1 MAPLRSTLAP
11 AADRARIRRM
21 SSSSATTPPGLL
33 SAELRALARPDQLR
47 RFRAGETIFAA
58 GDPGDGLY
66 VIESGKVR
74 ITAMVANAE
83 PRVLA
88 TFGPGDFLGE
98 MAVLDAAP
106 RSAHAQAETDT
117 CALFLS
123 RDEFLQLLEA
133 RPPLALGLIRDF
145 SRRMRSSNQKY
156 LDEIMHAELLAAV
169 GRFAG
174 TIAHD
179 FKSPLSII
187 SLSSQL
193 ATSERASPASRQRAA
208 DNINKQVQRMTG
220 MLNELMEVVRP
231 SGRAAHLTAVPFANF
246 LQPLVEEIRAEI
258 ANRDAT
264 LELAGPVPALT
275 VALDAQRLSRVFYNL
290 INNAIDAMDADA
302 RVTLAFAVQPDAL
315 RVEVRDT
322 GKGIAPEIAANLF
335 QPFATHGKAH
345 GTGLGLSICKKI
357 IESHGGRIW
366 ADSRPGQGTTFA
378 FTLPL
383 AQ

>member
-1 MAPLRSTLAP
+1 MTP
-11 AADRARIRRM
+11 
-21 SSSSATTPPGLL
+21 SSATTPPGLL
-33 SAELRALARPDQLR
+33 SAELRALGRPDQIR
-47 RFRAGETIFAA
+47 HFRAGETIFAT

-66 VIESGKVR
+66 VIESGRVR
-74 ITAMVANAE
+74 IIANIANTE

-106 RSAHAQAETDT
+106 RSASAQAETDT
-117 CALFLS
+117 RALFLS

-187 SLSSQL
+187 SLSGQL
-193 ATSERASPASRQRAA
+193 ATSERASPASRQKAA

-231 SGRAAHLTAVPFANF
+231 SGRAAHLTTVPFSSF

-258 ANRDAT
+258 VNRDAT
-264 LELAGPVPALT
+264 LELAGPVPALA
-275 VALDAQRLSRVFYNL
+275 VPLDAQRLARVFYNL
-290 INNAIDAMDADA
+290 VNNAIDAMGPESK
-302 RVTLAFAVQPDAL
+302 VTLAFATEAGGL

-345 GTGLGLSICKKI
+345 GTGLGLTICKKI
-357 IESHGGRIW
+357 IESHGGKIW
-366 ADSRPGQGTTFA
+366 ANSIPGQGTTFC

-383 AQ
+383 AA